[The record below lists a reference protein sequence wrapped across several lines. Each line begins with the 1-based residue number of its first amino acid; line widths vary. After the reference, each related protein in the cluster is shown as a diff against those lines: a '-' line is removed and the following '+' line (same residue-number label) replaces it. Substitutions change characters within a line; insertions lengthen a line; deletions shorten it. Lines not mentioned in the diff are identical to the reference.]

1 MPGRNRKDVWDNF
14 RRTKK
19 EGNTG
24 VWAICKCCNIGM
36 QGIPARLE
44 KHLEK
49 CVSDRDIEVPV
60 PKQPKKDDSLS
71 SVVSVTNKQEKDKID
86 VALAEFFYATNT
98 PFQRVEHP
106 AFKKLLKM
114 LRPSYQPPDRK
125 VLASELLEKVHDN
138 CVQKASGILKDEHVT
153 LSLDG
158 WSNVHNQPIVCV
170 AATTSQGETYLV
182 DSVDTKDNSHT
193 AEYLQTLA
201 ESAVE
206 NSESTFKFKVVG
218 FVTDNTGNV
227 TKLRRNLQNSPVC
240 SVLYLPSEVRWNT
253 VFKCLDSYIEAWPHM
268 MSVVE
273 EHREEVSSNIYQ
285 FVTNIG
291 LKRSAED
298 YRKVLHPIAV
308 ALDKMQGSRATISDA
323 VMIWHTLSEELNGT
337 LPNEKQL
344 QLSKRREMCLTDF
357 HKLAFLLDPRY
368 LNTNVL
374 DAAEQESALQK
385 AFELHPDLV
394 AVIAQFRAKASPFIK
409 SYYEVAQQINPHD
422 WWSLAADIPQSVKD
436 IIIGLLSCSPSTASL
451 ERLFSS
457 YGWIHSEIRNRP
469 KSEKAAKLLFIF
481 KVLNNA

>member
-1 MPGRNRKDVWDNF
+1 
-14 RRTKK
+14 
-19 EGNTG
+19 
-24 VWAICKCCNIGM
+24 
-36 QGIPARLE
+36 
-44 KHLEK
+44 
-49 CVSDRDIEVPV
+49 
-60 PKQPKKDDSLS
+60 
-71 SVVSVTNKQEKDKID
+71 
-86 VALAEFFYATNT
+86 
-98 PFQRVEHP
+98 
-106 AFKKLLKM
+106 
-114 LRPSYQPPDRK
+114 
-125 VLASELLEKVHDN
+125 
-138 CVQKASGILKDEHVT
+138 
-153 LSLDG
+153 
-158 WSNVHNQPIVCV
+158 
-170 AATTSQGETYLV
+170 
-182 DSVDTKDNSHT
+182 
-193 AEYLQTLA
+193 
-201 ESAVE
+201 
-206 NSESTFKFKVVG
+206 
-218 FVTDNTGNV
+218 
-227 TKLRRNLQNSPVC
+227 
-240 SVLYLPSEVRWNT
+240 
-253 VFKCLDSYIEAWPHM
+253 

-457 YGWIHSEIRNRP
+457 YGWIHSEIRNRLGN
-469 KSEKAAKLLFIF
+469 EKAAKLLFIF

>member
-71 SVVSVTNKQEKDKID
+71 SVVSVT
-86 VALAEFFYATNT
+86 
-98 PFQRVEHP
+98 
-106 AFKKLLKM
+106 
-114 LRPSYQPPDRK
+114 
-125 VLASELLEKVHDN
+125 
-138 CVQKASGILKDEHVT
+138 
-153 LSLDG
+153 
-158 WSNVHNQPIVCV
+158 
-170 AATTSQGETYLV
+170 
-182 DSVDTKDNSHT
+182 
-193 AEYLQTLA
+193 
-201 ESAVE
+201 
-206 NSESTFKFKVVG
+206 
-218 FVTDNTGNV
+218 
-227 TKLRRNLQNSPVC
+227 
-240 SVLYLPSEVRWNT
+240 
-253 VFKCLDSYIEAWPHM
+253 
-268 MSVVE
+268 
-273 EHREEVSSNIYQ
+273 VS
-285 FVTNIG
+285 
-291 LKRSAED
+291 
-298 YRKVLHPIAV
+298 
-308 ALDKMQGSRATISDA
+308 
-323 VMIWHTLSEELNGT
+323 GT

-457 YGWIHSEIRNRP
+457 YGWIHSEIRNRLGN
-469 KSEKAAKLLFIF
+469 EKAAKLLFIF

>member
-71 SVVSVTNKQEKDKID
+71 SVVSVTNKQEKDKI
-86 VALAEFFYATNT
+86 
-98 PFQRVEHP
+98 
-106 AFKKLLKM
+106 
-114 LRPSYQPPDRK
+114 
-125 VLASELLEKVHDN
+125 
-138 CVQKASGILKDEHVT
+138 
-153 LSLDG
+153 
-158 WSNVHNQPIVCV
+158 
-170 AATTSQGETYLV
+170 
-182 DSVDTKDNSHT
+182 
-193 AEYLQTLA
+193 
-201 ESAVE
+201 AVE

-240 SVLYLPSEVRWNT
+240 SDISMYGCGAHILNLLGKDLQNKSVIDNVVTINKYFRNHHLPKAWLNEKHSKVLYLPSEVRWNT

-457 YGWIHSEIRNRP
+457 YGWIHSEIRNRLGN
-469 KSEKAAKLLFIF
+469 EKAAKLLFIF

>member
-71 SVVSVTNKQEKDKID
+71 SVVSVTNKQEKDKIQ
-86 VALAEFFYATNT
+86 AHILN
-98 PFQRVEHP
+98 
-106 AFKKLLKM
+106 LL
-114 LRPSYQPPDRK
+114 
-125 VLASELLEKVHDN
+125 
-138 CVQKASGILKDEHVT
+138 GKD
-153 LSLDG
+153 
-158 WSNVHNQPIVCV
+158 
-170 AATTSQGETYLV
+170 
-182 DSVDTKDNSHT
+182 
-193 AEYLQTLA
+193 
-201 ESAVE
+201 
-206 NSESTFKFKVVG
+206 
-218 FVTDNTGNV
+218 
-227 TKLRRNLQNSPVC
+227 LQNKSVIDNVVTINKYFRNHHLPKAWLNEKH
-240 SVLYLPSEVRWNT
+240 SKVLYLPSEVRWNT

-385 AFELHPDLV
+385 AFELHPDLI

-422 WWSLAADIPQSVKD
+422 WWSLAADIPQSEGYNHWAFVMQ
-436 IIIGLLSCSPSTASL
+436 P
-451 ERLFSS
+451 F
-457 YGWIHSEIRNRP
+457 YGV
-469 KSEKAAKLLFIF
+469 A
-481 KVLNNA
+481 